1 MGSDEISEEIRDLD
15 IDGVSRMAAQSCWNF
30 LSKSSCFRFSWY
42 SLLEIRACFCGRW
55 LDGKIL
61 FPPALSLSLFRP
73 SQSSVPRARSAKGSS
88 LLILSALFLSFLLCQ
103 LKSEGGSKGHK
114 LLNGGAHMGIY
125 TIRERNGKRAVKTAV
140 GFRSTYTRFCQ
151 RGFRLWLKHT
161 NPLAIDSSLFF
172 YLYSSREQTFSCAF
186 KLFVDVVVI
195 YLT

>member
-1 MGSDEISEEIRDLD
+1 MASDEISEEIRDLG

-61 FPPALSLSLFRP
+61 FPPVLSLSSFLK
-73 SQSSVPRARSAKGSS
+73 QRASCAQRKRTVTPHPIRSFSFFSS
-88 LLILSALFLSFLLCQ
+88 LPAEERGWIKRTQ
-103 LKSEGGSKGHK
+103 

-125 TIRERNGKRAVKTAV
+125 TMRERNGKRAVKTAV

-151 RGFRLWLKHT
+151 RAFRLWLKHT
-161 NPLAIDSSLFF
+161 NPLSIDFSLFF

-195 YLT
+195 YLK